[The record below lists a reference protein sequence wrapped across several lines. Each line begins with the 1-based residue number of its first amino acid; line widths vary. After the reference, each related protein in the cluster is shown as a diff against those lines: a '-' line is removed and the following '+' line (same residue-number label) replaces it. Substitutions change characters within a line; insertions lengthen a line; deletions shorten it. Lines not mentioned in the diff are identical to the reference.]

1 MKLSEMASLDEV
13 IEQNRQD
20 AEFVA
25 EWDKSE
31 RARALATAVVRYRAE
46 HGLTQR
52 GLAAATGLTQPA
64 VARLELGEALPNLP
78 TLVKLSRAD
87 GLAFILEVQRGSA
100 ALSAA

>member
-20 AEFVA
+20 AEFIE
-25 EWDKSE
+25 EWDKGTL
-31 RARALATAVVRYRAE
+31 ARALATAVVAYRVK

-52 GLAAATGLTQPA
+52 GLASVTGLTQPA
-64 VARLELGEALPNLP
+64 IARLELGEALPNLP
-78 TLVKLSRAD
+78 TLVKLSRAS
-87 GLAFILEVQRGSA
+87 GLTFVLEVQRGSA